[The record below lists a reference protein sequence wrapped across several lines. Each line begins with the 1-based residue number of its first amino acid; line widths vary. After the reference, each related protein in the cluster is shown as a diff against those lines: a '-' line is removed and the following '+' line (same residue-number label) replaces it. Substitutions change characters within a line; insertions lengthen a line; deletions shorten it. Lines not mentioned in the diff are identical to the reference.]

1 MKDFDHLMSVWQGQP
16 KRDQLSVDEVLK
28 SVKKDIRGLTGKMYW
43 GIISIAALIACC
55 FAVMFFLVFKSW
67 TTYVGLLII
76 LVTMLMYISLI
87 VRNYRILNK
96 QDMTIN
102 PTEYLNG
109 LKEYQKSRS
118 KLVGWF
124 YYIFILLISAGL
136 GLYFVEILENSSTTS
151 KILIYGTIGIWFIFI
166 TLYLRPRIFKYEEE
180 KLSLMIDRLERLGN
194 QFE

>member
-16 KRDQLSVDEVLK
+16 KRDQLSVEEVLK
-28 SVKKDIRGLTGKMYW
+28 SVKKDIRGITGKLYW
-43 GIISIAALIACC
+43 GIVAIAALITCC
-55 FAVMFFLVFKSW
+55 FVVMFFLVFKSW

-76 LVTMLMYISLI
+76 LITMLMYISLI

-102 PTEYLNG
+102 PAEYLNS
-109 LKEYQKSRS
+109 LKQYQKSRS

-124 YYIFILLISAGL
+124 YYTFILLISAGL
-136 GLYFVEILENSSTTS
+136 GLYFVEILENSSLTT
-151 KILIYGTIGIWFIFI
+151 KLIIYGTTGIWFIFI
-166 TLYLRPRIFKYEEE
+166 SMYLRPRIFKYEEE
-180 KLSLMIDRLERLGN
+180 KLNLMIERLERLGN